1 MVNMSLKIR
10 IRRNGIILRSL
21 VILVG
26 LLSFLN
32 CVRSEKDNSKG
43 QKLFAKVPIEQS
55 GIDFVN
61 NLIENDSV
69 NYFSYIQ
76 IYMGGGVAIGDINND
91 GLQDIYFTGNMVE
104 NKLYLNR
111 GDFEFED
118 ITKKAGVGA
127 DNRWVTG
134 VTMGDANQDGWLDIY
149 VSVSGKWQTTKN
161 LLYINNAKENGT
173 PTFTEMGEQFGVA
186 DEGNS
191 TQAVFF
197 DYDRDGDQDLYVLN
211 YPISTA
217 GQNMQKFN
225 YYKQNN
231 VPYTDSD
238 RLYQNNGNRFV
249 DATKEAKL
257 SKYGL
262 SLGVSV
268 GDYNQD
274 GWQDLYVSNDF
285 VTPDYFLINNKDG
298 TFTDYN
304 LELTKHTAYF
314 GMGTDAADFNND
326 GYLDFFQADMLPSDN
341 RRSKANMDSMD
352 PDRFHRIVENDM
364 HHQYSANMLQLNM
377 GLNQDGLPL
386 FSDVARLSNVH
397 STDWSWGPLFADF
410 DFDGHQDLMVTNG
423 IRYEI
428 NNKDFFIEL
437 AEVDLETA
445 DLVSLNSQMPSEKI
459 PNLIYKN
466 SGNLE
471 FEDVTE
477 QWGFYEKGFSN
488 GAAYGDLDNDGD
500 LDLVINNLNEV
511 ASVFKNRAVENSL
524 GNFVKIRLMG
534 PENNP
539 FGIGAKVWVSTK
551 EGQQYQELIMTRGFQ
566 SSVPAELVFGLG
578 HSDRIASIKVEWPD
592 GNTYLLEDVEVNI
605 TQVLDYD
612 MSSKTLHSERENK
625 AFFKDITH
633 DAGIFYRHKE
643 NTFDDFRYQVLLPHS
658 ISEYGPALA
667 VGDINNDGLD
677 DFYIGSSYDGLG
689 TLFIQQSDGKFK
701 EMRDAPWIESRFQED
716 TGAIFIDADGDGL
729 QDLYVASGGNEYPAG
744 HGAYQDRLYINLGE
758 GKFAKSN
765 SGALPKITE
774 SGGYVTSA
782 DYDNDG
788 DEDLLITGRIVPRNY
803 PKAPRSV
810 ILRNDSY
817 DGKVKFTDVTSEIAP
832 ILDSLGMVTKAK
844 WIDLD
849 KDNALDL
856 ILIGEWMSIT
866 YLKNYNGKFVD
877 QTEQAQLAN
886 TQGWWY
892 GMVHSDFDSD
902 GDTDFIMGNLGYNYK
917 YKAKK
922 GEPFSLYTY
931 DYDGN
936 NNEDLVLSYYND
948 GEQYP
953 VRGRE
958 CSSQQIPAIKKKFK
972 DYNSFAEANLVEIYS
987 KEHIEKSTQ
996 YYVEDFGSAYVEN
1009 LGDGT
1014 FRLSR
1019 LGLLGQLSSIND
1031 FATGDFNNDGNLDIL
1046 AAGNLYG
1053 SEVETP
1059 RNDASYGLLFLGDG
1073 KGDFKTLMPYESGIH
1088 ISGEV
1093 KSINR
1098 IKLAGGG
1105 YGFLIAKNNDYLQL
1119 LEIIMK
1125 QPDKSL

>member
-1 MVNMSLKIR
+1 MFFKERTLKANKML
-10 IRRNGIILRSL
+10 RNL
-21 VILVG
+21 VISMG
-26 LLSFLN
+26 FLSLIN
-32 CVRSEKDNSKG
+32 CSDRQKDMAKDE
-43 QKLFAKVPIEQS
+43 KLFTKVSVERS
-55 GIDFVN
+55 GIDFAN

-69 NYFSYIQ
+69 NYFKYIQ

-91 GLQDIYFTGNMVE
+91 GLQDLYFTGNMVE
-104 NKLYLNR
+104 NKLYLNK
-111 GDFEFED
+111 GDFKFED
-118 ITKKAGVGA
+118 ITKQAGVGA

-149 VSVSGKWQTTKN
+149 VSVSGIWDTTKN
-161 LLYINNAKENGT
+161 LLYINDANENGN
-173 PTFTEMGEQFGVA
+173 PTFTESGERFGVA
-186 DEGNS
+186 DIGHG

-211 YPISTA
+211 YPVNTA
-217 GQNMQKFN
+217 GQNMQKFKE
-225 YYKQNN
+225 YQKNN
-231 VPYTDSD
+231 VPYRDSD
-238 RLYQNNGNRFV
+238 RLYQNTGEGFIDV
-249 DATKEAKL
+249 TKEAKL

-298 TFTDYN
+298 TFRDYN

-326 GYLDFFQADMLPSDN
+326 GYLDFFQADMLPDDN

-352 PDRFHRIVENDM
+352 PDRFHLIVENDM

-377 GLNQDGLPL
+377 GLNEKGLPM

-410 DFDGHQDLMVTNG
+410 DFDGHKDLMVTNG

-428 NNKDFFIEL
+428 NNKDFFINLE
-437 AEVDLETA
+437 ESDLDNA
-445 DLVSLNSQMPSEKI
+445 DWLSLNAQMPSEKI

-471 FEDVTE
+471 FEEVTE
-477 QWGFYEKGFSN
+477 KWGFYEKGFSN
-488 GAAYGDLDNDGD
+488 GSAYADLDNDGD
-500 LDLVINNLNEV
+500 LDLVINNLNEE
-511 ASVFKNRAVENSL
+511 ASVFKNNAVENGL
-524 GNFVKIRLMG
+524 GNFIKVKFKG
-534 PENNP
+534 PAKNP

-551 EGQQYQELIMTRGFQ
+551 ENEQYQELTLTRGFQ

-578 HSDRIASIKVEWPD
+578 DNDRVHRVVVEWPT
-592 GNTYLLEDVEVNI
+592 GSTSILQDVEINTTMVVDHAGSQE
-605 TQVLDYD
+605 TPATVKEA
-612 MSSKTLHSERENK
+612 SSL
-625 AFFKDITH
+625 FKDITD
-633 DAGIFYRHKE
+633 DAGLVFKHEE
-643 NTFDDFRYQVLLPHS
+643 NSFDDYRYQVLLPHN

-677 DFYIGSSYDGLG
+677 DFYVGGAYGSTGS
-689 TLFIQQSDGKFK
+689 LFVQEGNGKFK
-701 EMRDAPWIESRFQED
+701 EIKEGPWIESKFQED
-716 TGAIFIDADGDGL
+716 TSAIFVDTNGDGL
-729 QDLYVASGGNEYPAG
+729 QDLYVVSGGNEYPVG
-744 HGAYQDRLYINLGE
+744 HQAYQDRLYINLGA
-758 GKFAKSN
+758 GSFARAKS
-765 SGALPKITE
+765 ALPIATE
-774 SGGYVTSA
+774 SGGYVTAA

-788 DEDLLITGRIVPRNY
+788 DEDLFVAGRIVPRNY

-810 ILRNDSY
+810 ILRNDSQ
-817 DGKVKFTDVTSEIAP
+817 GNMVKFTDVTSNIAP

-856 ILIGEWMSIT
+856 MLIGEWMPIT
-866 YLKNYNGKFVD
+866 YLKNNNGKFTD
-877 QTEQAQLAN
+877 RTEQAQLSN

-892 GMVHSDFDSD
+892 GMEDSDFDGD
-902 GDTDFIMGNLGYNYK
+902 GDTDFIFGNLGYNYK

-922 GEPFSLYTY
+922 GEPFTLYTY

-936 NNEDLVLSYYND
+936 NNEDLVLSYYQD

-972 DYNSFAEANLVEIYS
+972 DYNSFAEANLAQIYS
-987 KEHIEKSTQ
+987 KEHLEKSTKFS
-996 YYVEDFGSAYVEN
+996 VEDFGSVYVEN

-1014 FRLSR
+1014 FQLKRLE
-1019 LGLLGQLSSIND
+1019 LFAQLSSLND
-1031 FATGDFNNDGNLDIL
+1031 FATGDFNNDGNLDVL
-1046 AAGNLYG
+1046 GAGNLYG

-1059 RNDASYGLLFLGDG
+1059 RNDAGYGLVLIGNG
-1073 KGDFKTLMPYESGIH
+1073 KGEFKALKPYETGVH

-1093 KSINR
+1093 KSIHKIR
-1098 IKLAGGG
+1098 LAGGKE
-1105 YGFLIAKNNDYLQL
+1105 GFLIAKNNDFLQL
-1119 LEIIMK
+1119 IA
-1125 QPDKSL
+1125 KS